1 MRKAELYDRN
11 IKAKRRPL
19 IMNNFAYK
27 KRREDA
33 LDEFKFILENYI
45 FPLLQFDG
53 KPHLKTAETR
63 STNLKKHIKL
73 YNRGSNYYLHFFP
86 SLSTPQFHY
95 HVKINNPNQELGAAE
110 QALREILRVSQF
122 NYGDRKFSMV
132 KYHDKEDKVYRKSRF
147 DVAFEI
153 GLCNWLGSEC
163 IYTLIQRLREWSQK
177 TYEGSRMSF
186 GFIIDATKTTCGEV
200 DYLNFLKSDHS
211 AVFTDGI
218 YSGIKLDNA
227 GRVVKYFSALQE
239 YPEDNDKHIP
249 WTPYEFINFANMC
262 RSENKSN
269 WIGIIMQS
277 SGDMLIFK
285 SKQLIFVKK
294 NGKWMYLD
302 SYAIHS
308 ILKSNYNSNSMSTS
322 DIDEK
327 KLADEVYLSI
337 LDTAFAHTGG
347 CIAIIKDEYIDFVKE
362 NCFPTD
368 SLDNEQ
374 TSSDKKTIINRLI
387 SAGTINGEKQY
398 FQYLDRKLRIEL
410 LSLDGATVLDSS
422 GKILC
427 AGAIVKIDG
436 GSEGGGRLAATK
448 ELAKYGFATKI
459 SMDGSIQCFS
469 LNDTT
474 KEVCEVFKAFRSDFV
489 NSDNL
494 RDKNKNE
501 KHSKIY

>member
-1 MRKAELYDRN
+1 
-11 IKAKRRPL
+11 
-19 IMNNFAYK
+19 
-27 KRREDA
+27 
-33 LDEFKFILENYI
+33 
-45 FPLLQFDG
+45 
-53 KPHLKTAETR
+53 
-63 STNLKKHIKL
+63 
-73 YNRGSNYYLHFFP
+73 
-86 SLSTPQFHY
+86 
-95 HVKINNPNQELGAAE
+95 
-110 QALREILRVSQF
+110 
-122 NYGDRKFSMV
+122 
-132 KYHDKEDKVYRKSRF
+132 
-147 DVAFEI
+147 
-153 GLCNWLGSEC
+153 
-163 IYTLIQRLREWSQK
+163 
-177 TYEGSRMSF
+177 
-186 GFIIDATKTTCGEV
+186 
-200 DYLNFLKSDHS
+200 
-211 AVFTDGI
+211 
-218 YSGIKLDNA
+218 
-227 GRVVKYFSALQE
+227 
-239 YPEDNDKHIP
+239 
-249 WTPYEFINFANMC
+249 MC
-262 RSENKSN
+262 RSENNSN

-322 DIDEK
+322 DIDKK